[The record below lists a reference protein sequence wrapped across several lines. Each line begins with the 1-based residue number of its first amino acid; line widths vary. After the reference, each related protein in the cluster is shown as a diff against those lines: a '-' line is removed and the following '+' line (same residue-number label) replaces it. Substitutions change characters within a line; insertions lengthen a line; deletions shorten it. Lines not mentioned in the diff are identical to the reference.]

1 MKKLIQMS
9 LEKKYVTGVNVSN
22 IVAFEIIRYIIS
34 TSLKKKS
41 KQNHVNKKIKTEIA

>member
-1 MKKLIQMS
+1 MKKLIQIS
-9 LEKKYVTGVNVSN
+9 REKKYVTGVNVN
-22 IVAFEIIRYIIS
+22 NTTEIEIIRYITS